1 MRQLLARL
9 RLQLEQQFRANP
21 RLLLAIPLIAVLVML
36 MCWQALD
43 AARVQAQKQSIESE
57 VNLRRIRGLQGQDVW
72 IGRAQ
77 QARRIRQQLE
87 AELPLTRT
95 SGLAQAAVQ
104 SWLTGIAQATT
115 SAPDKVRVSIES
127 AAVVEELPQ
136 VLRVRA
142 SVSGAAPAN
151 QAINMIRQ
159 IEQSKNLVFIE
170 TVNIRSDQNNLFSLT
185 VNAYYRLADQATA
198 EANPK

>member
-21 RLLLAIPLIAVLVML
+21 RLLLALPLIAVLVML

-43 AARVQAQKQSIESE
+43 ATRVRAQKQSIESE

-72 IGRAQ
+72 IARAQ

-127 AAVVEELPQ
+127 SAVVEELPQ

-185 VNAYYRLADQATA
+185 VNAYYRLAEQATA